1 MSQISFKF
9 YFESKPDE
17 VIQCKKSESIL
28 EPFTRYSRKK
38 EEKIDDLIYYYK
50 GSIFKYD
57 EFNKNKLYI
66 NEVFDQEELKG
77 TINIF
82 AFPLRKTK
90 KLAESAKTVLS
101 ASNASLGMSSSI
113 EPMSKSKNEKLNK
126 VGDSIET
133 KNKIQSETKIQTK
146 TEQKVEKKKFFNDI
160 ICPACQTSAIIEN
173 DNLRLRTINCENFHH
188 ISDIQY
194 DKFEDFE
201 EKLFDSTPENLE
213 KLFDLNPENLKKLKC
228 DLCSGIIY
236 EMTPPENKLY
246 ICTCGAKC
254 CGNCFKTHNDPNHY
268 KCEIEN
274 KNYKCLLH
282 GKDFKSYCLDCNK
295 NICDSCDTHQ
305 DHEILKFVHLTPKAD
320 YIEKIKQEV
329 ENQKK
334 NLSTFVE
341 YSKQLLNDAINE
353 IEKYINSYI
362 LVENTLLN
370 RYQNNFRNFQLLQNL
385 RNRSIFYENN
395 IFKYLENYNN
405 PKDLKDSLNVS
416 HFRLISLTNLYKSI
430 TTAKK
435 VEQPKEDKPA
445 MPNLKNSASIIY
457 KIPEKAINRNV
468 KLFDSIFV
476 KNNKDKCQ
484 LNVNGEEM
492 DLREYFKNKEDK
504 TEIKVQLTEK
514 PKKTVTNM
522 SYMFNNCQKLE
533 SVDFTNWNTINV
545 TNMESLYQLSPITTV
560 PNISTWNTQNV
571 TNMRGM
577 FSKCIKLKNIH
588 PDISRW
594 KLTNVKDLSLLFNGC
609 KSLTSI
615 PDLPKWDTRNVEDMS
630 YMFSR
635 CTNLKD
641 LHGIGKW
648 NTSKVKNMCGMFNRC
663 ENLVK
668 LPDIKNW
675 DMKNVTD
682 ISIMFQFCSK
692 AAALPDISKWTLNSV
707 KDISGVFSEC
717 GTVKNLPAIGRWN
730 TSKVTCMCGLF
741 NECSQLNPIPDI
753 SKWDTAKVTD
763 MSGLFCGC
771 TALKQ
776 LPNLTNWNTGNV
788 EDMSYLLDGCAEIA
802 DITPIK
808 NWDRKKVKDKNA
820 AFNGCTKINKNDID
834 NWLK

>member
-1 MSQISFKF
+1 MVYHKKIFYLNIMSISFKF

-17 VIQCKKSESIL
+17 IIQCKDSESIL

-50 GSIFKYD
+50 SSIFKYD
-57 EFNKNKLYI
+57 EFNKNRLYI
-66 NEVFDQEELKG
+66 KDVFDQDELKG
-77 TINIF
+77 IINIF

-90 KLAESAKTVLS
+90 KLAESAKTALS
-101 ASNASLGMSSSI
+101 SSNASLGMSSSI

-126 VGDSIET
+126 VGDSKET
-133 KNKIQSETKIQTK
+133 KDKIQSETKTETK
-146 TEQKVEKKKFFNDI
+146 TEIKAEEKKFFNDI
-160 ICPACQTSAIIEN
+160 ICPSCQTSAIIEN
-173 DNLRLRTINCENFHH
+173 DNLKLRTINCENFHR

-201 EKLFDSTPENLE
+201 MKLYDF
-213 KLFDLNPENLKKLKC
+213 NPENQKKLVC
-228 DLCSGIIY
+228 ELCHTNIIQL
-236 EMTPPENKLY
+236 TPPEDKLY
-246 ICTCGAKC
+246 ICTCGSKL
-254 CGNCFKTHNDPNHY
+254 CGVCFKTHNDQNHH

-282 GKDFKSYCLDCNK
+282 GKDFKSYCLDCNR

-334 NLSTFVE
+334 ILSSFVE
-341 YSKQLLNDAINE
+341 NSKQLLNDAINE

-385 RNRSIFYENN
+385 RNRKIFYENN
-395 IFKYLENYNN
+395 VFPILANYNN
-405 PKDLKDSLNVS
+405 PKDIKTSLNIT
-416 HFRLISLTNLYKSI
+416 HFRLTNLANLYRSI
-430 TTAKK
+430 CTAKK
-435 VEQPKEDKPA
+435 EEQPKEDKPT
-445 MPNLKNSASIIY
+445 MPNLNNSVTITY
-457 KIPEKAINRNV
+457 KIPGKEINRNV

-476 KNNKDKCQ
+476 KNNKDKCK
-484 LNVNGEEM
+484 LTVNGKEM
-492 DLREYFKNKEDK
+492 DFCEYFKNLEDK
-504 TEIKVQLTEK
+504 TELTVQLTEK
-514 PKKTVTNM
+514 PQNTVTNM

-533 SVDFTNWNTINV
+533 SVDFTKWNTVNV
-545 TNMESLYQLSPITTV
+545 TNMEALYQLSPITSI

-577 FSKCIKLKNIH
+577 FSKCIKLKDIH

-594 KLTNVKDLSLLFNGC
+594 KLTNVKDISLFFNGC
-609 KSLTSI
+609 KSLKSL

-635 CTNLKD
+635 CTNLNN

-675 DMKNVTD
+675 DMRNVTD

-692 AAALPDISKWTLNSV
+692 ATQLPDVSRWTLNSV

-717 GTVKNLPAIGRWN
+717 GSVKTLPAIGKWN
-730 TSKVTCMCGLF
+730 TSNVTCMCGLF

-753 SKWDTAKVTD
+753 SKWNTTKVTD

-771 TALKQ
+771 AQLKQ
-776 LPNLTNWNTGNV
+776 LPNIASWDTGNV
-788 EDMSYLLDGCAEIA
+788 EDMSYLLDGCAEIV

-820 AFNGCTKINKNDID
+820 AFNGCSKINKNDID